1 MNKVNQL
8 AFNKVPSEQL
18 HEVVEQITDS
28 IAKDNAKIVDSKT
41 REVKTGP
48 AQARVY
54 NLIVNSHE
62 PKVNIHLDNDRVI
75 TVIVNSQNQISWSI
89 Q

>member
-18 HEVVEQITDS
+18 HEAVEQIADS
-28 IAKDNAKIVDSKT
+28 IAKDNAKIVDRKT